1 MLEFFENRMKSP
13 SQLFGE
19 VLEEIVVW
27 REAGMFTV
35 EVVLTPVGA
44 AAPAFASSPSLSN
57 LSQV

>member
-1 MLEFFENRMKSP
+1 MPEFFENRMKSP

-27 REAGMFTV
+27 REAGVFTV
-35 EVVLTPVGA
+35 EVVGA